1 VAAGFQPT
9 QQTLNQAAGQII
21 ISLRANM
28 QSVQQ
33 FNSYLQVLG
42 TSGLQALGYTLEDAN
57 LLISVFSNL
66 DSIRNMSEGN
76 PYSGP
81 ALPYNFVEQTVPLWG
96 GQ

>member
-1 VAAGFQPT
+1 MAAGFQPT
-9 QQTLNQAAGQII
+9 QQSLNQAAGQII

-33 FNSYLQVLG
+33 FNAYLQTLG
-42 TSGLQALGYTLEDAN
+42 TAGLQALGYTLADAQ

-76 PYSGP
+76 AYTGP
-81 ALPYNFVEQTVPLWG
+81 SLPYNFVQQTVPLWG
-96 GQ
+96 GL